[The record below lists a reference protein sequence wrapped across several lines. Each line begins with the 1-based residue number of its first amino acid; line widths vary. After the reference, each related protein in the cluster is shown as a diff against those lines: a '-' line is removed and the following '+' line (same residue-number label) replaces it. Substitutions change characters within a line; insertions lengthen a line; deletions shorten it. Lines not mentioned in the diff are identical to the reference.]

1 MNRERA
7 QRIGWRIGMF
17 LAVPWMVGCVAWRA
31 VRIVPFVARLWWAVV
46 RAEVKTAVVIYE
58 EAEAI
63 GRGHRPMP

>member
-1 MNRERA
+1 
-7 QRIGWRIGMF
+7 MF